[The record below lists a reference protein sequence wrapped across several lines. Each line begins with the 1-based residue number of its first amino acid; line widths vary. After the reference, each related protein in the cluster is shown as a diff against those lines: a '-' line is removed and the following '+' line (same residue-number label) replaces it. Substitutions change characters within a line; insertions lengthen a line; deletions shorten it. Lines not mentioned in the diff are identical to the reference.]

1 MSTFIFFHVSGE
13 HPALNTSCTFPL
25 SVLAP
30 QHGTA
35 SHAPIPVHLPRHKPN
50 PGLSGKPRPQLTNSW
65 NRSRPWCCTPDL
77 QSPPSRRLFGSVC
90 QCLCNICSLHIGK
103 PPWRGGSW
111 LMGPPA
117 CSLRPFPQQNL
128 RVCRMNQCLTNSQLG
143 WGIQSA
149 LLLTPVQLFAL
160 KSRRTCGCEDNKA
173 LKPDWRIAHAQM

>member
-1 MSTFIFFHVSGE
+1 M
-13 HPALNTSCTFPL
+13 A
-25 SVLAP
+25 
-30 QHGTA
+30 
-35 SHAPIPVHLPRHKPN
+35 
-50 PGLSGKPRPQLTNSW
+50 RPPMPPSQLTFQGTSLTRACPASPAHNSQTAGTDHVLGAAPRIC
-65 NRSRPWCCTPDL
+65 NRLLRGAYSALC
-77 QSPPSRRLFGSVC
+77 G
-90 QCLCNICSLHIGK
+90 QCLCYICSLHIGK

-117 CSLRPFPQQNL
+117 CSLRLFPQQNL

-173 LKPDWRIAHAQM
+173 LKPDWRTAHVQM